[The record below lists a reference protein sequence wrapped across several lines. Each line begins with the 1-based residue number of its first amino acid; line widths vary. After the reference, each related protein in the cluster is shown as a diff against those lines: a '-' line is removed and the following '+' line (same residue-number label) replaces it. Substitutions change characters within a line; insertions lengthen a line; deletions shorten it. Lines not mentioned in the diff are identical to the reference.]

1 MIINAKVN
9 GVDVAK
15 IGGTVAEI
23 KKRRNAIMSHAIRI
37 RAAVDSG
44 EIDEVTCPVKNHF
57 CNGVYIRE
65 IQMPKDTFIIS
76 KIHKTEYFNEVISGA
91 CKVVT
96 AETGEVKTYVAGD
109 IFISKAGEQKV
120 GYCLTDVVWRTV
132 HVNESN
138 SKDLEEI
145 EERLIASS
153 YDALDNDQL
162 IENCKRVLL

>member
-9 GVDVAK
+9 GLEVAK
-15 IGGTVAEI
+15 IGGTVAEV
-23 KKRRNAIMSHAIRI
+23 KSRRNAIMSQAIRI
-37 RAAVDSG
+37 RAAVDLG
-44 EIDEVTCPVKNHF
+44 HIDEVVCPVKNHF

-76 KIHKTEYFNEVISGA
+76 KIHKTEYFNEVISGV

-109 IFISKAGEQKV
+109 IFVSKAGEQKV

-162 IENCKRVLL
+162 MENCKRVLL